1 METVAFKG
9 EKSKSIFNKIIH
21 HHTHFFLIISSVS
34 LSPIKMQRPRQ
45 YTRSQVKHTCFCFCC
60 IEYLTNIYNQLETI
74 LLQSVYSRD
83 VDDDESFE
91 AEEALRERDE
101 RIRELETVIMRQVG
115 SNSLIQVYMIP
126 SFVDKKAFLAI
137 CCYIL
142 YDQAEDMAEM
152 KLMLEKVPMTANNGS
167 TSEEP

>member
-1 METVAFKG
+1 MQI
-9 EKSKSIFNKIIH
+9 S
-21 HHTHFFLIISSVS
+21 HFFLIISSVS

-60 IEYLTNIYNQLETI
+60 IKYLTNIYNQLETI

-115 SNSLIQVYMIP
+115 SNSLIQVWLHHLLTKGH
-126 SFVDKKAFLAI
+126 FGLFAV
-137 CCYIL
+137 IL

-152 KLMLEKVPMTANNGS
+152 KLMLEKVPLAANNGS
-167 TSEEP
+167 IIEEP